1 MKKIKIYFGILLF
14 ILLMIFAT
22 KVNAAGS
29 ISLSASKS
37 TVNVGDEFSISVNL
51 SGASVATLT
60 TRVSID
66 TSKVDYVSG
75 PSNSSFSNGRALYT
89 WTDPTGGSNPKT
101 GGTIVTFKFRAKQAG
116 KASFSVSGD
125 YYDSNENPVKPSFS
139 GTTVTIQEKV
149 VTPPTT
155 PNTPSTPTT
164 PTTPSTPSAPSTPS
178 TPSTPSGGGSNTG
191 SSGNTGGTSTT
202 VSTNANLKALHLNV
216 EGMTPAFSKNTTS
229 YYITVPNSISSINV
243 TAEAEDNNAKISV
256 SGNTDLKTGLNK
268 ISIVVTA
275 ADNKTKKTYT
285 VNVTKTDDPDS
296 ANANLENL
304 AIENVVLDP
313 EFNADIT
320 QYNASIASN
329 HDTLNILAVPQIE
342 GATVNIQGKDNIQF
356 GDNTITVSVT
366 AKDGVTIKD
375 YIINLHKKTEEEE
388 IKEAELLRSTDEQNE
403 LLEENE
409 ITAGDIV
416 FITIIVAGVGG
427 IIIILI
433 RKYIK
438 EKNNKNL

>member
-1 MKKIKIYFGILLF
+1 MKKVKIYFGILLF
-14 ILLMIFAT
+14 TLLMIFAT

-60 TRVSID
+60 TRVNVD

-89 WTDPTGGSNPKT
+89 WTDPTGGNNPKT
-101 GGTIVTFKFRAKQAG
+101 GGTIVTFKFRAKQTG
-116 KASFSVSGD
+116 KAIFSVSGD
-125 YYDSNENPVKPSFS
+125 YYDSNEKPVKPTFS

-149 VTPPTT
+149 VTPPST
-155 PNTPSTPTT
+155 PNTPSN
-164 PTTPSTPSAPSTPS
+164 PTTPSTPNK
-178 TPSTPSGGGSNTG
+178 PSTPSGGGSNTG
-191 SSGNTGGTSTT
+191 NTGSGNAGGSSTT
-202 VSTNANLKALHLNV
+202 MRTNASLKSLHLNV
-216 EGMTPAFSKNTTS
+216 EGMTPTFSKNITS
-229 YYITVPNSISSINV
+229 YYITIPNSVSSINV
-243 TAEAEDNNAKISV
+243 TAEAEDSNAKVSV
-256 SGNTDLKTGLNK
+256 TGNTDLKVGINK

-275 ADNKTKKTYT
+275 ADSKTKKTYT

-304 AIENVVLDP
+304 AIENVVLNP

-356 GDNTITVSVT
+356 GDNVITVSVT

-388 IKEAELLRSTDEQNE
+388 IQEAQLLRNTEEQNE
-403 LLEENE
+403 LIEENN
-409 ITAGDIV
+409 ITTGDII
-416 FITIIVAGVGG
+416 FITIIVVGVGG
-427 IIIILI
+427 IIVVLI
-433 RKYIK
+433 KKYIN
-438 EKNNKNL
+438 ENK

>member
-1 MKKIKIYFGILLF
+1 MKKIKIYFGIILF
-14 ILLMIFAT
+14 ILLMIFST
-22 KVNAAGS
+22 KVNAAGN

-60 TRVSID
+60 TRVSVD

-89 WTDPTGGSNPKT
+89 WTDPSGGSNPKT
-101 GGTIVTFKFRAKQAG
+101 GGTIVTFKFRAKQVG

-125 YYDSNENPVKPSFS
+125 YYDSNENPVKPNFS

-149 VTPPTT
+149 VTTPSTPSTPTT

-164 PTTPSTPSAPSTPS
+164 PTTPSTSNK
-178 TPSTPSGGGSNTG
+178 PSGSTSNTG
-191 SSGNTGGTSTT
+191 NAGNSGNTGGTSTNI
-202 VSTNANLKALHLNV
+202 STNANLKALHLNI
-216 EGMTPAFSKNTTS
+216 EGMTPSFSKNTTN
-229 YYITVPNSISSINV
+229 YYITVPNSISSISV
-243 TAEAEDNNAKISV
+243 IAEAEDSNAKV
-256 SGNTDLKTGLNK
+256 SITGNTDLKIGLNK

-313 EFNADIT
+313 EFNTDIT
-320 QYNASIASN
+320 QYNASIAST
-329 HDTLNILAVPQIE
+329 HDTLNILAIPQIE
-342 GATVNIQGKDNIQF
+342 SATVNIEGKDNIQF
-356 GDNTITVSVT
+356 GDNIITVRVL
-366 AKDGVTIKD
+366 AKDGVTTKD
-375 YIINLHKKTEEEE
+375 YIINLHKKTKEEE
-388 IKEAELLRSTDEQNE
+388 IQETELLRNVDEQNE
-403 LLEENE
+403 EVEENK
-409 ITAGDIV
+409 IHAGDIA
-416 FITIIVAGVGG
+416 FITIIVVGVSG
-427 IIIILI
+427 IIVVII
-433 RKYIK
+433 RKYIN
-438 EKNNKNL
+438 ENN

>member
-1 MKKIKIYFGILLF
+1 MKKIKIYFGISLF
-14 ILLMIFAT
+14 IILMIFAT
-22 KVNAAGS
+22 KVNAVGS

-37 TVNVGDEFSISVNL
+37 TVNIGDEFSISVNL

-60 TRVSID
+60 TRVSVD
-66 TSKVDYVSG
+66 TSKVEYVSG

-125 YYDSNENPVKPSFS
+125 YYDSNENPVNPSFS
-139 GTTVTIQEKV
+139 GTSVTIQEKV
-149 VTPPTT
+149 VTPPTIPSTPTIPNTPSNPST
-155 PNTPSTPTT
+155 PNTPSTP
-164 PTTPSTPSAPSTPS
+164 
-178 TPSTPSGGGSNTG
+178 SGGNSNTG

-216 EGMTPAFSKNTTS
+216 EGMTPSFSKNTTN
-229 YYITVPNSISSINV
+229 YYITVPNSISSISV
-243 TAEAEDNNAKISV
+243 TAEAEDSNAKVSV
-256 SGNTDLKTGLNK
+256 AGNTDLKTGLNK

-285 VNVTKTDDPDS
+285 VNVTKTDNLDL

-304 AIENVVLDP
+304 AIENVTLKP

-320 QYNASIASN
+320 QYSASIASN
-329 HDTLNILAVPQIE
+329 HDILNILAVPQIE

-356 GDNTITVSVT
+356 GDNIITISVT
-366 AKDGVTIKD
+366 AKDRVTIKD

-388 IKEAELLRSTDEQNE
+388 LQETQLLRNIEEQNE
-403 LLEENE
+403 IVEENN
-409 ITAGDIV
+409 ITVGNIV
-416 FITIIVAGVGG
+416 FITIIMVGVGG
-427 IIIILI
+427 IIFMLI

-438 EKNNKNL
+438 ENK